1 MKQKYPQT
9 TYLKDYTSPPFLVD
23 KVDLE
28 IDLGEEWS
36 TVKARL
42 RFRCNPDFEGE
53 NSTLVLDGQNMK
65 LQKIHL
71 DNMQM
76 NPNQYSVDESH
87 LKITNVPKK
96 FVLNRD
102 SISSILDSSI
112 GPV

>member
-1 MKQKYPQT
+1 M
-9 TYLKDYTSPPFLVD
+9 
-23 KVDLE
+23 DLE

-36 TVKARL
+36 TVKSRL
-42 RFRCNPDFEGE
+42 CFRCNPDFEDE

-87 LKITNVPKK
+87 LTITGVSKK
-96 FVLNRD
+96 FELETEVRIHPQNNT
-102 SISSILDSSI
+102 
-112 GPV
+112 